1 MQAEDH
7 GSAHWDSRPPHRQL
21 PAAHDCV
28 YRARIGNAELKRPA
42 TCDGPGIGLT
52 MRHLM
57 DAFQQAVDEARRQ
70 LIRDERQNVSVR
82 ELIRRA
88 GFAAARRASVARHLN
103 PNQPWPRGHQ
113 VPPEIVRALAAVLPI
128 SESNL
133 MKAPQHAAGYRV
145 RGEEERDL
153 GFEVARFLGD
163 EEVPEEEKARL
174 RARRLQIVAED
185 LQRSSGECPGPNPPV
200 GPPSRFRSW
209 LAGWAAFMRVELGI

>member
-1 MQAEDH
+1 
-7 GSAHWDSRPPHRQL
+7 
-21 PAAHDCV
+21 
-28 YRARIGNAELKRPA
+28 
-42 TCDGPGIGLT
+42 

-88 GFAAARRASVARHLN
+88 GFDDSRRASVARHLN

-133 MKAPQHAAGYRV
+133 MKAAQLAAGYRV
-145 RGEEERDL
+145 RGGEQPDL

-163 EEVPEEEKARL
+163 EEVPEEEKVRL
-174 RARRLQIVAED
+174 RARLLQIVAED
-185 LQRSSGECPGPNPPV
+185 LQRSCGQ
-200 GPPSRFRSW
+200 
-209 LAGWAAFMRVELGI
+209 